1 MCGQE
6 WGYWIWT
13 KGEHWI
19 GVPGYITARNF
30 YDQSIRLSYVACG
43 AQKYVPFIYD
53 TSQAH
58 ATFSDGNARNGW
70 QHISYTLLTVA
81 CTGNGH
87 NQSAEEEDTS
97 STYRRSEN
105 LEKVSSIL
113 ALRLMHI
120 CTEAAKA
127 RQTFR
132 LQHFVS
138 SVAINTCSSSRV
150 PVLKNRAIKACNV
163 RGYIP

>member
-1 MCGQE
+1 M
-6 WGYWIWT
+6 
-13 KGEHWI
+13 
-19 GVPGYITARNF
+19 
-30 YDQSIRLSYVACG
+30 
-43 AQKYVPFIYD
+43 PFVYG

-58 ATFSDGNARNGW
+58 ATSSDGTARNGW

-127 RQTFR
+127 RQALR
-132 LQHFVS
+132 LQHFLS
-138 SVAINTCSSSRV
+138 STAINTYSSSHV
-150 PVLKNRAIKACNV
+150 PVLNNRVIKACNV
-163 RGYIP
+163 HGYNRSSMHVNLGIS